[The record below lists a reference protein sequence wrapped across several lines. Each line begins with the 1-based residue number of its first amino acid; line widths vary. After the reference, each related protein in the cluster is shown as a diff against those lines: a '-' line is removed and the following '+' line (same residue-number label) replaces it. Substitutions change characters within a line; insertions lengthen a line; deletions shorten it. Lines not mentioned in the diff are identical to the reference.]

1 MPLNGTVLR
10 IYATSEES
18 IAIGSTLTGKISAIE
33 FTTLE
38 TEPYYFDEIPFS
50 LTVGE
55 AADTRMVLDEE
66 SCVLPT
72 TATGVDVRVK
82 RTISANVWNSI
93 VLPFDMTEGQIKEAL
108 GDDVEVAEFTS
119 WKTTDVD
126 DDDNP
131 LTISVSFSEVN
142 AIKANIPY
150 IIKVSSEINEF
161 TVDGVDIHAEE
172 EPCVT
177 VGRTSRGTFGSF
189 TGSYVPM
196 EIEAENLF
204 LNGNKFWYSAG
215 LTHMK
220 GYRGYFYFQ
229 DILGSID
236 SQRAAPMKMSIQY
249 NDGTVTNINALDVD
263 FHTQYGS
270 YNLNGMKVTK
280 TSKGLIIKN
289 GKKYILK

>member
-1 MPLNGTVLR
+1 
-10 IYATSEES
+10 
-18 IAIGSTLTGKISAIE
+18 
-33 FTTLE
+33 
-38 TEPYYFDEIPFS
+38 
-50 LTVGE
+50 
-55 AADTRMVLDEE
+55 
-66 SCVLPT
+66 
-72 TATGVDVRVK
+72 
-82 RTISANVWNSI
+82 
-93 VLPFDMTEGQIKEAL
+93 
-108 GDDVEVAEFTS
+108 
-119 WKTTDVD
+119 
-126 DDDNP
+126 
-131 LTISVSFSEVN
+131 
-142 AIKANIPY
+142 
-150 IIKVSSEINEF
+150 
-161 TVDGVDIHAEE
+161 VDGVDIHAEE

-177 VGRTSRGTFGSF
+177 VGRTNRGTFGSF
-189 TGSYVPM
+189 TGSYVPI

-289 GKKYILK
+289 GKKYISK